1 MNLFSE
7 KEKEASGDEDHREE
21 IGAQAEEEKENATE
35 IGTGGADEV
44 VFRVLRGL
52 GIEREVAGV
61 EREEGE
67 QKEDASSEDGE
78 GNHLLTEGRAGADG
92 FKFGHVEW
100 KESN

>member
-1 MNLFSE
+1 MDLFGE
-7 KEKEASGDEDHREE
+7 EEEEASGNEDHRKE
-21 IGAQAEEEKENATE
+21 IGAQAEEKKENAPE
-35 IGTGGADEV
+35 IGTGRADKV
-44 VFRVLRGL
+44 FFRVLRGL

-67 QKEDASSEDGE
+67 QKEDAGPEDGE
-78 GNHLLTEGRAGADG
+78 GNHLLTERRTGADG

>member
-21 IGAQAEEEKENATE
+21 IRAQAEEEKEYATE
-35 IGTGGADEV
+35 IGAGGTDEV
-44 VFRVLRGL
+44 VCRVLRGL

-61 EREEGE
+61 EREERE
-67 QKEDASSEDGE
+67 QEEYPGPEDGE
-78 GNHLLTEGRAGADG
+78 GDHLLTEGRAGADG